1 MEFIS
6 VPASQI
12 MPVSG
17 IETPLS
23 LAKIR
28 DETDTFLFSKGP
40 VPYKI
45 WKNALASSTGI
56 NKNTQEFME
65 NFFDVLEG
73 SIRLQMKERGNTDK
87 TLLLKDAF
95 DSLRS
100 TFRLLNKAGI
110 DYEPITFYCALIG
123 LILGKLR

>member
-1 MEFIS
+1 MDFIN

-17 IETPLS
+17 LETPPTM
-23 LAKIR
+23 AKIR
-28 DETDTFLFSKGP
+28 DNADAFLFSKGP

-45 WKNALASSTGI
+45 WKNALASSTGV

-65 NFFDVLEG
+65 NFFDVLET
-73 SIRLQMKERGNTDK
+73 SIKLQMRERGVTDK
-87 TLLLKDAF
+87 ALLVKDAF

-123 LILGKLR
+123 FILGKLR